1 MRNSPPMCNKDNQQF
16 HPALKDGVPLL
27 RLDEKK
33 IRKGKPLGLP
43 YQGSKKKVAKKI
55 VEIIKQNFG
64 TDKIVYDIFGGGG
77 AITAECLINGLHVR
91 YNDHCEFITSAFQK
105 IISSDRD
112 RLKTLIVSRE
122 EFFKIREKPNKT
134 LDDELKLLVNS
145 FGNDRQ
151 SYLYAKSF
159 ADDKYRLAV
168 EIIAKHDVFSGY
180 KQTETYQNA
189 ARQFDV
195 ERLEQLER
203 LQQLEQLGQL
213 GQLGRLQQLEQLGRL
228 QQLEITNKDYRAF
241 SEVKGAVFYLDHPY
255 ENADVDGYS
264 DSKQFSHAEF
274 YAWAAE
280 MARENIVLLSSYTV
294 SDDRFEEVFRF
305 ETAQSTLC
313 SGRDKSRFEK
323 LFMLTSFPP

>member
-1 MRNSPPMCNKDNQQF
+1 MRNSPPMCNKDNQMF
-16 HPALKDGVPLL
+16 LPALKDGVPLL

-33 IRKGKPLGLP
+33 IRKGKPIGLP

-64 TDKIVYDIFGGGG
+64 TDKIVYDVFGGGG
-77 AITAECLINGLHVR
+77 AITAECLINGLDVR
-91 YNDHCEFITSAFQK
+91 YNDHCEFITAAFQK

-112 RLKTLIVSRE
+112 RLKTLIISRE

-134 LDDELKLLVNS
+134 LDDEVKLLVNS
-145 FGNDRQ
+145 FGNNRKD
-151 SYLYAKSF
+151 YLYAKSF
-159 ADDKYRLAV
+159 ADDKYRLAI

-189 ARQFDV
+189 ARPFYV
-195 ERLEQLER
+195 GWLKRLEQLER
-203 LQQLEQLGQL
+203 LGQL
-213 GQLGRLQQLEQLGRL
+213 QQLQQLER
-228 QQLEITNKDYRAF
+228 LEITNKDYRAF
-241 SEVKGAVFYLDHPY
+241 SEVKGAVFYLDPPY

-323 LFMLTSFPP
+323 LFMVTSSPTLK